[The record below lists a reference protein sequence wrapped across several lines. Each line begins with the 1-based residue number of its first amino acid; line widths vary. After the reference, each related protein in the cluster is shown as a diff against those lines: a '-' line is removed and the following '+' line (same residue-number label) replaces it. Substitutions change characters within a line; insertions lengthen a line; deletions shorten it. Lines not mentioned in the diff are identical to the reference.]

1 MQDFKVKLS
10 HILSEKAKELYPEH
24 EISGD
29 DILSMLEYPPDTSM
43 GDVALPCFKLSRRVF
58 IYFIT
63 CSILFVI

>member
-43 GDVALPCFKLSRRVF
+43 GDVALP
-58 IYFIT
+58 
-63 CSILFVI
+63 

>member
-29 DILSMLEYPPDTSM
+29 DILSMLEYPPDILRWATLRFLASSSA
-43 GDVALPCFKLSRRVF
+43 AL
-58 IYFIT
+58 
-63 CSILFVI
+63 